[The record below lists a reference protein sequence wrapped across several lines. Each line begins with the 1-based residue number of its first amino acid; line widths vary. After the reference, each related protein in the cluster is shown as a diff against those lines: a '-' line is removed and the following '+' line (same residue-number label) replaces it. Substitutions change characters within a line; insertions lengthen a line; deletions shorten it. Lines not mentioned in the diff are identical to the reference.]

1 MHNLPKTS
9 KYLLI
14 IALLLLSVLQFNY
27 ARLEV
32 MCETVLLN
40 NYHPRLHAPKIRM
53 ANAHNNW
60 PDVKYLNLFNVIS
73 QYRHSTAIYTGAVI
87 IPSLQMDV
95 PLAAYTADD
104 VYTLGAGMLV
114 PHPFA
119 ESNEFIIGAHNIG
132 YSSTALFTP
141 LTSHRLIG
149 RTVLVTNGKSVKE
162 YTITATK
169 VIMPSQVDIVFK
181 NAPNHLILLT
191 CTDNNK
197 KRLLVKCE
205 FKNEYSIKYLHS
217 RVKKE
222 VKKKKMAFMV

>member
-1 MHNLPKTS
+1 
-9 KYLLI
+9 
-14 IALLLLSVLQFNY
+14 
-27 ARLEV
+27 

-40 NYHPRLHAPKIRM
+40 NYHPRLHAAKIRM

-205 FKNEYSIKYLHS
+205 FKMNIQ
-217 RVKKE
+217 
-222 VKKKKMAFMV
+222 

>member
-40 NYHPRLHAPKIRM
+40 NYHPRLHAAKIRM

-222 VKKKKMAFMV
+222 VKKKYRLHNI

>member
-222 VKKKKMAFMV
+222 VTKKYRLHNI

>member
-9 KYLLI
+9 NYLLI

-222 VKKKKMAFMV
+222 VKKKYRLHNI

>member
-149 RTVLVTNGKSVKE
+149 RTVLVTNGTSVKE

-222 VKKKKMAFMV
+222 VKKKYRLHNI

>member
-104 VYTLGAGMLV
+104 VHTLGAGMLV

-217 RVKKE
+217 KIKKE
-222 VKKKKMAFMV
+222 VKKKYRLHNI

>member
-181 NAPNHLILLT
+181 NAPSHLILLT

-205 FKNEYSIKYLHS
+205 FKNEYSIKYLRS

-222 VKKKKMAFMV
+222 VKKKYRLHNI

>member
-222 VKKKKMAFMV
+222 VKKKYRLHNI

>member
-9 KYLLI
+9 KSLFI
-14 IALLLLSVLQFNY
+14 IALFLLSVLQFNY

-40 NYHPRLHAPKIRM
+40 NYHPQLQAAKIRM
-53 ANAHNNW
+53 ADARNSW
-60 PDVKYLNLFNVIS
+60 PNVKYLNLFNVIS
-73 QYRHSTAIYTGAVI
+73 QYRHSTATYMGAVI

-222 VKKKKMAFMV
+222 VKKKYRLHNI

>member
-9 KYLLI
+9 KYLFI
-14 IALLLLSVLQFNY
+14 IALFLLGVLQFNY

-32 MCETVLLN
+32 MCETVLVN
-40 NYHPRLHAPKIRM
+40 NYHPQLQAAKIRM
-53 ANAHNNW
+53 ANARNSW
-60 PDVKYLNLFNVIS
+60 PNVKYLNLFNVIS
-73 QYRHSTAIYTGAVI
+73 QYRHSTATYMGAVI

-95 PLAAYTADD
+95 PLAGYTADD

-114 PHPFA
+114 PHSF
-119 ESNEFIIGAHNIG
+119 EETNDFIIGAHNIG

-141 LTSHRLIG
+141 LTSHKLIG
-149 RTVLVTNGKSVKE
+149 RTVLITDSKTVKQ

-181 NAPNHLILLT
+181 NAPKHLILLT

-205 FKNEYSIKYLHS
+205 FKNEYSIKHLHS
-217 RVKKE
+217 KIKKE
-222 VKKKKMAFMV
+222 VKRKYRLHNI

>member
-9 KYLLI
+9 KYLFI
-14 IALLLLSVLQFNY
+14 IALFLLGVLQFNY

-40 NYHPRLHAPKIRM
+40 NYHPQLQAAKIQM
-53 ANAHNNW
+53 ADDRNSW
-60 PDVKYLNLFNVIS
+60 PNVKYLNLFNVIS
-73 QYRHSTAIYTGAVI
+73 QYRHSTAAYMGAVI
-87 IPSLQMDV
+87 IPSLQIDV

-114 PHPFA
+114 PHSFE

-205 FKNEYSIKYLHS
+205 FKNEYSIKHLHS
-217 RVKKE
+217 GIKKE
-222 VKKKKMAFMV
+222 VKKKYRLHNI

>member
-1 MHNLPKTS
+1 MQNLPKTS

-222 VKKKKMAFMV
+222 VKKKYRLHNI

>member
-60 PDVKYLNLFNVIS
+60 PDVKYLNLFSVIS

-222 VKKKKMAFMV
+222 VKKKYRLHNI

>member
-222 VKKKKMAFMV
+222 VKKKKKAFMV

>member
-1 MHNLPKTS
+1 
-9 KYLLI
+9 
-14 IALLLLSVLQFNY
+14 
-27 ARLEV
+27 
-32 MCETVLLN
+32 
-40 NYHPRLHAPKIRM
+40 M
-53 ANAHNNW
+53 ADDRNSW
-60 PDVKYLNLFNVIS
+60 PNVKYLNLFNVIG
-73 QYRHSTAIYTGAVI
+73 QYRHSTATYMGAVI

-95 PLAAYTADD
+95 PLAAYTSDD

-114 PHPFA
+114 PHSFE

-141 LTSHRLIG
+141 LTFHRLIG

-205 FKNEYSIKYLHS
+205 FKNEYSIKHLYS
-217 RVKKE
+217 KIKKE
-222 VKKKKMAFMV
+222 VKRKYRLHNI

>member
-40 NYHPRLHAPKIRM
+40 NYHPRLHAAKIRM

-162 YTITATK
+162 YKITATK

-222 VKKKKMAFMV
+222 VKKKYRLHNI